1 MRMWNLLFFEKEKRF
16 FLFRHTCQQFFRQIP
31 EAMLHGH
38 PQSGEPCSPHL
49 VFRWCSPLALR
60 AMLGGL
66 DGLTDE
72 ERGPCP
78 LSVAQ
83 PPLLVEPCSV
93 ARRARQGEPCSPHL
107 VFRWCSPPCL
117 SSHARWL
124 GWAHRCEERAMPSVW
139 VPARRLVWIVSTG
152 FPVLDLSWYLHACR
166 PFNIMRASLIPFNHQ
181 SWS

>member
-1 MRMWNLLFFEKEKRF
+1 
-16 FLFRHTCQQFFRQIP
+16 
-31 EAMLHGH
+31 
-38 PQSGEPCSPHL
+38 
-49 VFRWCSPLALR
+49 
-60 AMLGGL
+60 MLGGL

-83 PPLLVEPCSV
+83 ANLLVESCSV
-93 ARRARQGEPCSPHL
+93 GRKARQREPCSLHL

-181 SWS
+181 SWSQCKPSTLLLVRGFVMTKNGIINVPLMENTSHAGYHDFVKKTTFNHN